1 VPSTTGGEVVD
12 VLQTPSRQWLSRRGA
27 VPAVLLVRFPGGRF
41 SNPPCVF
48 ARNGC
53 FTVSVVSCGW
63 PRSRRWRAFAARS
76 VVRDPNRGGV
86 ERFYPVRRGPLPPA
100 MWPGVVSADV
110 APIAAVQFPT
120 SGSACAIRSYRE
132 STWVLGGC
140 VRVRPLAPGVCAVG
154 PVLLCTQ
161 RAQPPRAP
169 VCQPGQR
176 SDNKR
181 EIPSCRYKI

>member
-1 VPSTTGGEVVD
+1 MPSTTGGEVVD
-12 VLQTPSRQWLSRRGA
+12 VLQTPSRQHWLSRRGA

-76 VVRDPNRGGV
+76 VVRDPNRVGV

-120 SGSACAIRSYRE
+120 SGSACAIRSFRE
-132 STWVLGGC
+132 STWCAWRLRAGPAAC
-140 VRVRPLAPGVCAVG
+140 ARRVRRGPGPAVH
-154 PVLLCTQ
+154 TESATSS
-161 RAQPPRAP
+161 RAGLPAWTAL
-169 VCQPGQR
+169 G
-176 SDNKR
+176 
-181 EIPSCRYKI
+181 